1 MTGKA
6 LAMLLRHDPAR
17 FGVALDCAGWG
28 DVAAVA
34 AGLGLDVV
42 GLLTIIRQ
50 DEKGRFVLSE
60 DGAHVRAAQGHSFEV
75 DLGLVPRE
83 PPSMLWHGT
92 HSAVLEPIR
101 REGLRPMGRTHVH
114 LSGDPETASRVGGR
128 RGKPVLLRVMAGAM
142 WAAGTPFYRAENG
155 VWLVDAV
162 TPGFLEVP

>member
-17 FGVALDCAGWG
+17 FGVVLDRAGWG
-28 DVAAVA
+28 AVAAVA
-34 AGLGLDVV
+34 AGLGLDVAAI
-42 GLLTIIRQ
+42 LTVISQ

-60 DGAHVRAAQGHSFEV
+60 DGARVRAAQGHSFAV

-83 PPSMLWHGT
+83 PPGLLWHGT
-92 HSAVLEPIR
+92 HSAVLERIR

-114 LSGDPETASRVGGR
+114 LSGEPEAASRVGGR
-128 RGKPVLLRVMAGAM
+128 RGKPVLLRVRAGEM
-142 WAAGTPFYRAENG
+142 WAGGTPFYRAENG

-162 TPGFLEVP
+162 TPGFLEIP